1 MEKELNNKI
10 GVSFK
15 IHNTWGFLKT
25 WLDGGKENYNDK
37 LLKGIKT
44 FLKDGTDLGRIKK
57 SYVNDDWFCYET
69 TNNTIKVSVRFGG
82 NFNRG
87 TWISIDEIKVK

>member
-1 MEKELNNKI
+1 MKNKI

-25 WLDGGKENYNDK
+25 WLDGGKEKYNDK

-44 FLKDGTDLGRIKK
+44 FLKDGTDLGIIKR
-57 SYVNDDWFCYET
+57 SYYHSGWFCYET
-69 TNNTIKVSVRFGG
+69 KNNTIWVSVKFGM
-82 NFNRG
+82 NLNRG